1 MWRLIIFPKKYF
13 LLLCEGVRGVHD
25 ELLGLGVV
33 GGGSLHLHGVVAIAE
48 LGQPE
53 AAHILQ
59 VVDTVYIT
67 AQYTAL
73 QSVQYIIVQYST

>member
-1 MWRLIIFPKKYF
+1 MEMWRLIFAKKYF

-33 GGGSLHLHGVVAIAE
+33 GGGGLHLHGVVAVAE

-53 AAHILQ
+53 AANILQ
-59 VVDTVYIT
+59 IVDTVYIT
-67 AQYTAL
+67 AQYTTL
-73 QSVQYIIVQYST
+73 QSV

>member
-1 MWRLIIFPKKYF
+1 M
-13 LLLCEGVRGVHD
+13 HD

-33 GGGSLHLHGVVAIAE
+33 GGRGLHLHGVVAVSE
-48 LGQPE
+48 LGQSE
-53 AAHILQ
+53 AANILQ

-67 AQYTAL
+67 AQYTTL

>member
-1 MWRLIIFPKKYF
+1 M
-13 LLLCEGVRGVHD
+13 RGVHD

-33 GGGSLHLHGVVAIAE
+33 GGGGLHLHGVVAVAE

-53 AAHILQ
+53 AANILQ

-67 AQYTAL
+67 AQYTTL
-73 QSVQYIIVQYST
+73 QSVQYIIGQYSTL